1 MTDAGESPDS
11 PQIPATTAPSDAATT
26 PAELDS
32 ADEVR
37 FAANSSAI
45 PTAIEEFVEPAIPIP
60 GPGLPE
66 AIGWMILVFGLHL
79 IGGIAAIGWIAF
91 VEVTQTGSTAS
102 LRTLG
107 DFTPGQWLMLAA
119 GEQLVVTVLTL
130 ILVAIRLGG
139 KLVQPLNLTRP
150 ALPHTVTVMLLMFPL
165 SVLCSELYRINQVGW
180 KWLGTLIPVLQMFDE
195 LSSVEMVS
203 QLAQGAGLEVL
214 ILVLAVGPAINEE
227 LIFRGLLG
235 RGLTARWGWLPGVM
249 MCSVMFGIVHLHP
262 AHVLA
267 IIPLGMAMHFIY
279 ITTRSLWAPVLLH
292 FLNNTWA
299 AVASKLAAEGTITQD
314 QIDQPASLLMLLLA
328 VLAAW
333 SLGMVL
339 WKSRIRYVSPDGT
352 DWSPGFPTVEGPE
365 SGNARRQMSRISTS
379 RFVLAGL
386 VATIFHAVLFATESE
401 PRKPVQEQPAG
412 RVGVQ

>member
-1 MTDAGESPDS
+1 MTDAGESPE
-11 PQIPATTAPSDAATT
+11 PLQIPAEAATPDAET
-26 PAELDS
+26 SPAELS
-32 ADEVR
+32 FVDEVQP
-37 FAANSSAI
+37 AVVPPAVPMI
-45 PTAIEEFVEPAIPIP
+45 IEEFVEPTVSIP

-66 AIGWMILVFGLHL
+66 AVGWMFLVFGLHL
-79 IGGIAAIGWIAF
+79 MGGIAAMVWIAF

-107 DFTPGQWLMLAA
+107 NLSPGQWLMLAA

-139 KLVQPLNLTRP
+139 RMVQPLNLTRP
-150 ALPHTVTVMLLMFPL
+150 TLLHTLTVMLLMFPL

-180 KWLGTLIPVLQMFDE
+180 KWLGTLIPVLQKFDE

-203 QLAQGAGLEVL
+203 QLAQGAGLELL

-235 RGLTARWGWLPGVM
+235 RGLTARWGWLPGVL

-279 ITTRSLWAPVLLH
+279 IATRSLWAPVLLH

-314 QIDQPASLLMLLLA
+314 HVDRPASLLILLLA

-339 WKSRIRYVSPDGT
+339 WKSRIRYVQPDGT

-365 SGNARRQMSRISTS
+365 SGDARRLMSRISAR
-379 RFVLAGL
+379 RFVLAGI
-386 VATIFHAVLFATESE
+386 VATIFHAVLFATESQPTE
-401 PRKPVQEQPAG
+401 PVQEQPAG
-412 RVGVQ
+412 RVGV

>member
-1 MTDAGESPDS
+1 MTDAGESPE
-11 PQIPATTAPSDAATT
+11 PLQIPAEAAAPDVETS
-26 PAELDS
+26 PAELS
-32 ADEVR
+32 FVDEVQP
-37 FAANSSAI
+37 AVEPPAVPMI
-45 PTAIEEFVEPAIPIP
+45 IEEFVEPAVSIP

-66 AIGWMILVFGLHL
+66 AVGWMFLVFGLHL
-79 IGGIAAIGWIAF
+79 MGGIAAIVWIAF

-107 DFTPGQWLMLAA
+107 NFSPGQWLMLAA

-139 KLVQPLNLTRP
+139 RIVQPLNLTRP
-150 ALPHTVTVMLLMFPL
+150 TWLHTATVMLLMFPL

-180 KWLGTLIPVLQMFDE
+180 KWLGTLIPVLQKFDE

-203 QLAQGAGLEVL
+203 QLAQGAGLELL

-235 RGLTARWGWLPGVM
+235 RGLTARWGWLPGM
-249 MCSVMFGIVHLHP
+249 LICSVMFGIVHLHP

-314 QIDQPASLLMLLLA
+314 QIDRPASLLILLLA

-339 WKSRIRYVSPDGT
+339 WKSRIRYVLPDGR
-352 DWSPGFPTVEGPE
+352 DWSPGYPTVAGPE
-365 SGNARRQMSRISTS
+365 TGDARRQMSRIGVR
-379 RFVLAGL
+379 RFVLAGV
-386 VATIFHAVLFATESE
+386 VAAIFHAVLFATESE
-401 PRKPVQEQPAG
+401 PMEPVQEQPAG
-412 RVGVQ
+412 QVGV